1 MTRINYTC
9 RWYINLS
16 PLSYSY
22 GDPQITHPRA
32 NGFFPWMSKRKI
44 NPQMSKIK
52 LSFPPLILFLSP
64 LKSYASST
72 FLNSVKRLSIQ
83 SANQTKNWN
92 SPLYFSFPVTP
103 LQRLLD
109 QRILVLFICLYFYL
123 LLFFSST
130 VSHHLCSIDG

>member
-1 MTRINYTC
+1 MTRINYTY

-92 SPLYFSFPVTP
+92 FPLYF
-103 LQRLLD
+103 
-109 QRILVLFICLYFYL
+109 
-123 LLFFSST
+123 FFSCNTTPTTTWST
-130 VSHHLCSIDG
+130 HFSSVYLIIFLPFTIFQFNCVSSSL